1 MKFWDASAI
10 IPLCIDEPQTKILQD
25 IAKKDNAIAVWWGSL
40 IECYSAFARLR
51 RDGALKFEEED
62 QLREILASLS
72 DTWTEIEPSED
83 IRDITGRLLL
93 NHPLRAADSLQLAAA
108 IVWADKKPRG
118 HHFVCLDFRLREAVR
133 KEGFSV
139 LPAKVR

>member
-25 IAKKDNAIAVWWGSL
+25 IAKKDNAIVVWWGSL
-40 IECYSAFARLR
+40 VECYSAFARLR
-51 RDGALKFEEED
+51 RDGALKFEEEE
-62 QLREILASLS
+62 QLRGILASLS
-72 DTWTEIEPSED
+72 DTWAEIEPSED

-118 HHFVCLDFRLREAVR
+118 HHFVCLDFRLREAAR
-133 KEGFSV
+133 KEGFST

>member
-25 IAKKDNAIAVWWGSL
+25 IAKKDNAIVVWWGSL
-40 IECYSAFARLR
+40 VECYSAFARLR
-51 RDGALKFEEED
+51 RDGALKFEEEE
-62 QLREILASLS
+62 QLRGILASLS

-118 HHFVCLDFRLREAVR
+118 HHFVCLDFRLREAAR
-133 KEGFSV
+133 KEGFSA